1 MEIVSFCDFLPSESL
16 DVSGVDFSVADVSVL
31 ESCDLSTAPSV
42 LLAAETLESL
52 LFADFFSVAV
62 DLALEEAFDFDALAS
77 LLFLLTW
84 LVPLVVNFES
94 RGYTI
99 SAPIVL
105 QIN

>member
-1 MEIVSFCDFLPSESL
+1 
-16 DVSGVDFSVADVSVL
+16 
-31 ESCDLSTAPSV
+31 
-42 LLAAETLESL
+42 
-52 LFADFFSVAV
+52 
-62 DLALEEAFDFDALAS
+62 LALEEAFDFDALAS